1 MPLAENDMSLV
12 GRSLIRVDD
21 FSPEEI
27 QHVLDVAETMHGALA
42 ERQTLL
48 AGRILATAFF
58 EPSTRTR
65 LSFESAMQRLGG
77 GVIGFA
83 DARTS
88 SAAKGETIA
97 DMARIIESYAD
108 VIVMRHPIEGSS
120 KVAADYARKPVINAG
135 DGGHQHPSQTLTDLF
150 TVQRSRGSIDGVHIG
165 LCGDLRFGR
174 TVHSLLAALRHYDIK
189 VTCIAP
195 PSLQLPERYH
205 PPGLPLAMID
215 TVEAVLP
222 ELDVLYVT
230 RIQRERFPDA
240 SEYEAVKGSY
250 VIDAAMLDRSK
261 PELLVMHPL
270 PRVDEI
276 AYNVDPDRRATY
288 FGQAAYGVPV
298 RMALLALL
306 LGALPSDDVP
316 APAGDPAPIDH
327 APRCPNPDCANRN
340 EAYTEPQM
348 LVLDAT
354 HRRCLYCEMELTV

>member
-1 MPLAENDMSLV
+1 MSLA

-21 FSPEEI
+21 FSSAEI
-27 QHVLDVAETMHGALA
+27 QHVLNVAEVMQGRLGQ
-42 ERQTLL
+42 RLDLL
-48 AGRILATAFF
+48 TGRILASAFF

-65 LSFESAMQRLGG
+65 LSFESAMLRLGG

-97 DMARIIESYAD
+97 DMARIVESYAD
-108 VIVMRHPIEGSS
+108 VIVMRHPWEGSS
-120 KVAADYARKPVINAG
+120 QIAADYARCPVVNAG
-135 DGGHQHPSQTLTDLF
+135 DGGHQHPTQTLTDLY
-150 TVQRSRGSIDGVHIG
+150 TIQRERGGIDGLHIG

-174 TVHSLLAALRHYDIK
+174 TVHSLLTALRHYRVQ

-195 PSLQLPERYH
+195 ESLQLPDRYR
-205 PPGLPLAMID
+205 PANLEIRMTDRLEP
-215 TVEAVLP
+215 VLG

-240 SEYEAVKGSY
+240 SEYERVKGVY
-250 VIDAAMLDRSK
+250 VVDAELLGQSK
-261 PELLVMHPL
+261 SELLVMHPL

-276 AYNVDPDRRATY
+276 AYNVDSDRRAAY

-306 LGALPSDDVP
+306 LGVEGSDGLAAPEPPSGQVEP
-316 APAGDPAPIDH
+316 T
-327 APRCPNPDCANRN
+327 PRCPNPDCANHHER
-340 EAYTEPQM
+340 YSVPKM
-348 LVLDAT
+348 RVLGEGK
-354 HRRCLYCEMELTV
+354 RQCLYCDLELTV

>member
-1 MPLAENDMSLV
+1 MSLE

-21 FSPEEI
+21 FSAAEI
-27 QHVLDVAETMHGALA
+27 QHVLNVAGRMQEKITS
-42 ERQTLL
+42 RQTLL

-83 DARTS
+83 DASTS
-88 SAAKGETIA
+88 SAVKGETLA
-97 DMARIIESYAD
+97 DTARIIESYAD
-108 VIVMRHPIEGSS
+108 VIVMRHPLEGSA
-120 KVAADYARKPVINAG
+120 KVAADYATKPIINAG
-135 DGGHQHPSQTLTDLF
+135 DGGHQHPTQTLTDLF
-150 TVQRSRGSIDGVHIG
+150 TIQRARGEINGVHIG

-174 TVHSLLAALRHYDIK
+174 TVHSLLSALRHYQVK

-195 PSLQLPERYH
+195 ESLQLPERYR
-205 PPGLPLAMID
+205 PEGATLER
-215 TVEAVLP
+215 VEQVEGVLP

-250 VIDAAMLDRSK
+250 VIDAHLLERSK

-276 AYNVDPDRRATY
+276 AYNVDPDRRAAY
-288 FGQAAYGVPV
+288 FGQARYGVPV

-306 LGALPSDDVP
+306 LGAEPSDGV
-316 APAGDPAPIDH
+316 APPPPHTEPVDAE
-327 APRCPNPDCANRN
+327 PRCPNPDGANRV
-340 EAYTEPQM
+340 ESYTTPQM
-348 LVLDAT
+348 LVLDGDR
-354 HRRCLYCEMELTV
+354 RRCLYCDMELQAG

>member
-1 MPLAENDMSLV
+1 MSLV

-21 FSPEEI
+21 FSAAEI
-27 QHVLDVAETMHGALA
+27 QHVLNVAETMHTRLR
-42 ERQTLL
+42 ERQLLL

-83 DARTS
+83 DAGTS
-88 SAAKGETIA
+88 SAVKGETLA
-97 DMARIIESYAD
+97 DTARIIESYAD
-108 VIVMRHPIEGSS
+108 LIVMRHPLEGSS
-120 KVAADYARKPVINAG
+120 KVAADYASKPVINAG
-135 DGGHQHPSQTLTDLF
+135 DGGHQHPTQTLTDLF
-150 TVQRSRGSIDGVHIG
+150 TVQKARGDINGLHIG

-174 TVHSLLAALRHYDIK
+174 TVHSLLSALRHYRVK

-195 PSLQLPERYH
+195 DSLQLPERYQ
-205 PPGLPLAMID
+205 PPHLE
-215 TVEAVLP
+215 VEFVREVEGVLP
-222 ELDVLYVT
+222 DLDVLYVT

-250 VIDAAMLDRSK
+250 VIDAELLERSK

-276 AYNVDPDRRATY
+276 AYNVDPDRRAAY

-306 LGALPSDDVP
+306 LGAESSEGIPKPTPP
-316 APAGDPAPIDH
+316 AQSVEH
-327 APRCPNPDCANRN
+327 LPRCPNPDCVNRVQP
-340 EAYTEPQM
+340 YTTPQM
-348 LVLDAT
+348 LVLPDGR
-354 HRRCLYCEMELTV
+354 RRCLYCDMELAL

>member
-1 MPLAENDMSLV
+1 MSLA

-21 FSPEEI
+21 FSAEEI
-27 QHVLDVAETMHGALA
+27 QHVLNVAEQMHERLG

-48 AGRILATAFF
+48 AGKILATAFF

-83 DARTS
+83 DASTS
-88 SAAKGETIA
+88 SAAKGETLA
-97 DMARIIESYAD
+97 DTARIIESYAD
-108 VIVMRHPIEGSS
+108 VIVMRHPLEGSS
-120 KVAADYARKPVINAG
+120 AVAAAYASKPIINAG
-135 DGGHQHPSQTLTDLF
+135 DGGHQHPTQTLTDLY
-150 TVQRSRGSIDGVHIG
+150 TIQRSRGDIAGLHIG

-174 TVHSLLAALRHYDIK
+174 TVHSLLVALRHYPVH

-195 PSLQLPERYH
+195 QSLQLPDRFQ
-205 PPGLPLAMID
+205 PAGLPVARTD
-215 TVEAVLP
+215 HVEDVLP
-222 ELDVLYVT
+222 DLDVLYVT

-240 SEYEAVKGSY
+240 SEYESVKGSY
-250 VIDAAMLDRSK
+250 RIDAALLERSK

-276 AYNVDPDRRATY
+276 AYNVDPDRRAAY

-306 LGALPSDDVP
+306 LDAVDSEGVPTPRRAPLPV
-316 APAGDPAPIDH
+316 ADH
-327 APRCPNPDCANRN
+327 PRCPNPDCANRA
-340 EAYTEPQM
+340 EAYTTPQM
-348 LVLDAT
+348 EVISPEQ
-354 HRRCLYCEMELTV
+354 RRCRYCGMELPV

>member
-1 MPLAENDMSLV
+1 MSLA

-27 QHVLDVAETMHGALA
+27 QFILDTAEEMHARIGQ
-42 ERQTLL
+42 RQQTLT
-48 AGRILATAFF
+48 GRILATAFF

-108 VIVMRHPIEGSS
+108 VIVMRHPWEGSS
-120 KVAADYARKPVINAG
+120 QVAAEYATAPVVNAG
-135 DGGHQHPSQTLTDLF
+135 DGGHQHPTQTLTDLF
-150 TVQRSRGSIDGVHIG
+150 TIQKARGTISGLNVG

-174 TVHSLLAALRHYDIK
+174 TVHSLLSAIRHYDVNIIC
-189 VTCIAP
+189 VAP
-195 PSLQLPERYH
+195 DSLQLPERYI
-205 PPGLPLAMID
+205 PAGMKIEKTD
-215 TVEAVLP
+215 RVEPVLP
-222 ELDVLYVT
+222 DLDVLYVT

-240 SEYEAVKGSY
+240 SEYERVKGVY
-250 VIDAAMLDRSK
+250 VIDAELLESSK
-261 PELLVMHPL
+261 PDLLVMHPL

-276 AYNVDPDRRATY
+276 AYNVDPDRRAAY

-298 RMALLALL
+298 RMALLASL
-306 LGALPSDDVP
+306 LGE
-316 APAGDPAPIDH
+316 IDSSGVISSQPDEPVVEH
-327 APRCPNPDCANRN
+327 EPRCPNPDCVNHH
-340 EAYTEPQM
+340 EAYTTPKM
-348 LVLDAT
+348 RVGPNGKR
-354 HRRCLYCEMELTV
+354 HCLYCDLELMV

>member
-1 MPLAENDMSLV
+1 MSLA
-12 GRSLIRVDD
+12 GRSLIRVAD
-21 FSPEEI
+21 FSAAEI
-27 QHVLDVAETMHGALA
+27 QHVLNVAEKMHRSLGQ
-42 ERQTLL
+42 RQQVL
-48 AGRILATAFF
+48 AGKILATAFF

-83 DARTS
+83 DAATS

-108 VIVMRHPIEGSS
+108 VIVMRHPVEGSS
-120 KVAADYARKPVINAG
+120 KVAADYASKPVINAG
-135 DGGHQHPSQTLTDLF
+135 DGGHQHPTQTLTDLF
-150 TVQRSRGSIDGVHIG
+150 TIQRSRGELNGLHIG

-174 TVHSLLAALRHYDIK
+174 TVHSLLAALGHYEVR

-195 PSLQLPERYH
+195 PALQLPDRYK
-205 PPGLPLAMID
+205 PSGLEFA
-215 TVEAVLP
+215 VEEAVERVLP
-222 ELDVLYVT
+222 DLDVLYVT

-250 VIDAAMLDRSK
+250 IIDAALLAQSK

-276 AYNVDPDRRATY
+276 AYNVDPDRRAAY

-306 LGALPSDDVP
+306 LGAEPSDGV
-316 APAGDPAPIDH
+316 APPERSEQAVEQ
-327 APRCPNPDCANRN
+327 APRCPNPDCANRL
-340 EAYTEPQM
+340 EGYTEPQM
-348 LVLDAT
+348 LVLDSH
-354 HRRCLYCEMELTV
+354 HRRCLYCEMELAI